1 MKLLL
6 TSGGLANNSIIKA
19 LSELVQKPFNEL
31 KLAFIPTASNLEA
44 GDKWWLIKD
53 LEACKNLGFLSIDIV
68 DISALP
74 KTIWQKRLQDSDV
87 ILVEGGNTFH
97 LMYWFNHSGLH
108 QILPELLKTR
118 VYIGISAGS
127 LVVSP
132 SIINASSEKQI
143 AIDIGETIYDDG
155 LSLVN
160 FMIAPHINNPHC
172 PQYTFEN
179 LEKQSKNYQYPI
191 YGLDDNSAIKIDGD
205 KVEVVSE
212 GEWTVSTIPTILS

>member
-6 TSGGLANNSIIKA
+6 TSGGLANDSIIKA
-19 LSELVQKPFNEL
+19 LSDLVVKPFNEL
-31 KLAFIPTASNLEA
+31 KLAFIPTASNLET

-53 LEACKNLGFLSIDIV
+53 LEACKKLGFLSIDIV

-74 KTIWQKRLQDSDV
+74 KTIWQKRLKDSDV

-97 LMYWFNHSGLH
+97 LMYWLNHSGLSK
-108 QILPELLKTR
+108 ILPELLRTR

-132 SIINASSEKQI
+132 SIINANSEKQI
-143 AIDIGETIYDDG
+143 AVDIGDTIYDDG
-155 LSLVN
+155 LSLVD
-160 FMIAPHINNPHC
+160 FMIAPHIKSSYFPD
-172 PQYTFEN
+172 YTFEK
-179 LEKQSKNYQYPI
+179 LEQESKDYKYPI
-191 YGLDDNSAIKIDGD
+191 YGLDNNSAIKIDGD

-212 GEWTVSTIPTILS
+212 GEWKKFN

>member
-6 TSGGLANNSIIKA
+6 TSGGLANSSIIKA
-19 LSELVQKPFNEL
+19 LSDLVIKPFNEL
-31 KLAFIPTASNLEA
+31 KLAFIPTASNLET

-53 LEACKNLGFLSIDIV
+53 LEACKKLGFLSIDIV

-74 KTIWQKRLQDSDV
+74 KTIWQKRLEESDI

-97 LMYWFNHSGLH
+97 LMHWFYHSGLS
-108 QILPELLKTR
+108 QIIPELLKTR

-132 SIINASSEKQI
+132 SIINASSEKKI
-143 AIDIGETIYDDG
+143 AIDIGDTIYDNG
-155 LSLVN
+155 LSLVD
-160 FMIAPHINNPHC
+160 FMVKPHINNSYF

-179 LEKQSKNYQYPI
+179 LKKQSKNYQYPI

-212 GEWTVSTIPTILS
+212 GDWKLFN

>member
-6 TSGGLANNSIIKA
+6 TSGGLANSSIIKA
-19 LSELVQKPFNEL
+19 LSDLVIKPFNEL
-31 KLAFIPTASNLEA
+31 KLAFIPTASNLET

-53 LEACKNLGFLSIDIV
+53 LETCKKLGFLSIDIV

-87 ILVEGGNTFH
+87 ILVEGGNVYH
-97 LMYWFNHSGLH
+97 LIYWFNKSGLS
-108 QILPELLKTR
+108 QLLSELLKTK
-118 VYIGISAGS
+118 VYVGISAGS
-127 LVVSP
+127 LIVTP
-132 SIINASSEKQI
+132 SLINADFEKPAVQ
-143 AIDIGETIYDDG
+143 DIGEAIFDQG

-160 FMIAPHINNPHC
+160 FMIAPHINNSYFPE
-172 PQYTFEN
+172 YTFEN
-179 LEKQSKNYQYPI
+179 LKKQSKNYQHPI

-212 GEWTVSTIPTILS
+212 GEWKLFK